1 MSFVYIIFFR
11 VCNKSSII
19 PVSYLVAT
27 GSCRSPR
34 CGICIIGGHFIKI
47 GRLRVFTFLTRA
59 IPYWGCVLFCFCFNI
74 GPLAVIYGSLV
85 TCRQVDL
92 KRVVAYSSVAHM
104 GVVVLGL
111 FSLTSEGEIGGI
123 YLMFAHGLVS
133 PGLFIAVTCLYD
145 RYNTRL
151 IRYYR
156 GI

>member
-1 MSFVYIIFFR
+1 MQEKNFHLIR
-11 VCNKSSII
+11 QLEHWAANQEN
-19 PVSYLVAT
+19 
-27 GSCRSPR
+27 
-34 CGICIIGGHFIKI
+34 
-47 GRLRVFTFLTRA
+47 TRTL
-59 IPYWGCVLFCFCFNI
+59 GL
-74 GPLAVIYGSLV
+74 LAVIYGSLV
-85 TCRQVDL
+85 TCQQVDL

-111 FSLTSEGEIGGI
+111 FSLTSEGEIGGV

>member
-1 MSFVYIIFFR
+1 MFILFFLGFAIKVPLFPFHIWLPQAHVEAPVAGSVLLAGILLKLGGYGFLRFSLGLFPIGAEYCSSFV
-11 VCNKSSII
+11 
-19 PVSYLVAT
+19 
-27 GSCRSPR
+27 
-34 CGICIIGGHFIKI
+34 
-47 GRLRVFTFLTRA
+47 LTL
-59 IPYWGCVLFCFCFNI
+59 GL
-74 GPLAVIYGSLV
+74 LAVIYGSLV

-104 GVVVLGL
+104 GLVVLGL